1 MIKVIEERDS
11 PQQQADKVVEDPTE
25 LVVQSTWVRPDEAPE
40 VLRLASPDSRSPWL
54 AEVLAIPR
62 ADPHW
67 KAIALA
73 MLDTPEHGE
82 LAPLTAGALQLVFD
96 QLAQQWREETKGT
109 SLPARREMH
118 FAYQQIIGMGEPA
131 VPLIL
136 EELADEID
144 DWFWALIAITRV
156 DVAEGASDVHEA
168 ATRWLRWGRET
179 GRLTESTSVGF

>member
-1 MIKVIEERDS
+1 MTEELHKK
-11 PQQQADKVVEDPTE
+11 PEQQAETIAEDLTE

-40 VLRLASPDSRSPWL
+40 VLRLASPNSSSPWL
-54 AEVLAIPR
+54 AEILAIHR

-67 KAIALA
+67 KAIALG
-73 MLDTPEHGE
+73 MLDTPERGE
-82 LAPLTAGALQLVFD
+82 LAPLTSGALQVVFD
-96 QLAQQWREETKGT
+96 QLAEQWREETKGT

-136 EELADEID
+136 EALADEVD

-156 DVAEGASDVHEA
+156 DIAEGASDVHEA
-168 ATRWLRWGRET
+168 ATRWLSWGRET
-179 GRLTESTSVGF
+179 GHITESTSVGS